1 MKRLLKY
8 LLGATAVLIL
18 AAVAVLYAVPEWL
31 KQREIRTAEADL
43 ALLAV
48 PPAPPPSVKNGI
60 DALWLLQYRT
70 KDDAERADL
79 MRRFGEVVK
88 YNPDT
93 FARHNELADRYLPPP
108 DDDILTFTGTAAEY
122 LSQIRA
128 NLPKYRAETEKHAE
142 LFANVDKLADYDT
155 FALRDWSNDQ
165 EDFTEMGFPRFEWLL
180 RSHGLAALD
189 WAQGR
194 EDQAW
199 RRVCRNI
206 KTGRSLLHGRPGLI
220 FPMIGNAVIRRNTG
234 LAAQM
239 LHEKPEWANRL
250 PAECG
255 GMFDVLDEQEQ
266 SICLAMQ
273 DEFHLYANMYRKLES
288 EEMPMMQMPEWR
300 ELKAL
305 GDRQGNAAADFALLF
320 LPRLDAAHSMAQT
333 APHYASYCKPE
344 AAAVLKAD
352 QKIQRQPQP
361 SEKTFAQKW
370 ACLGN
375 SIGCL
380 TTDAALPSFDDY
392 VYRLQDT
399 AMQQRAFNAALA
411 LYRLPV
417 ESRRAALDKVLAEHS
432 SPSRKLRWNE
442 KEQIIDFDVY
452 DLNKIPDPIPF
463 HPDAGR

>member
-31 KQREIRTAEADL
+31 KQREIRAAEADL

-48 PPAPPPSVKNGI
+48 PPAPPPSAKNGI

-79 MRRFGEVVK
+79 MRRFGEVLK

-128 NLPKYRAETEKHAE
+128 NLPKYRAEAEKHAE
-142 LFANVDKLADYDT
+142 LFANVDKLADYDI
-155 FALRDWSNDQ
+155 FAPRNWPNDQ
-165 EDFTEMGFPRFEWLL
+165 EDFTKMVFPRFEWLL

-189 WAQGR
+189 WAQGG
-194 EDQAW
+194 EDQVW

-239 LHEKPEWANRL
+239 LHEKSEWANRL

-255 GMFDVLDEQEQ
+255 GVFDVLDEQEQ
-266 SICLAMQ
+266 NLCLAIQ

-380 TTDAALPSFDDY
+380 TTDAALPSFDGY
-392 VYRLQDT
+392 VSRLQDT

-411 LYRLPV
+411 LYRLPAA
-417 ESRRAALDKVLAEHS
+417 SRRAALDKVLAEHS

-442 KEQIIDFDVY
+442 KEQVIDFDVY

>member
-8 LLGATAVLIL
+8 LLGTTAVLIL

-31 KQREIRTAEADL
+31 KQREIRAAEADL

-79 MRRFGEVVK
+79 MRRFGEVLK

-128 NLPKYRAETEKHAE
+128 NLPKYRAEAEKHAE

-155 FALRDWSNDQ
+155 FAPRDWPNDQ

-380 TTDAALPSFDDY
+380 TTDAALPSFNGY

-442 KEQIIDFDVY
+442 KEQVIDFDVY

>member
-8 LLGATAVLIL
+8 LLGTTAVLIL

-31 KQREIRTAEADL
+31 KQREIRAAEADL
-43 ALLAV
+43 ALLAA
-48 PPAPPPSVKNGI
+48 PPAPLPSVKNGI

-79 MRRFGEVVK
+79 MHRFGEVLK

-122 LSQIRA
+122 LPQIRA
-128 NLPKYRAETEKHAE
+128 NLPKYRAEAEKHAE

-155 FALRDWSNDQ
+155 FAPRDWPNDK
-165 EDFTEMGFPRFEWLL
+165 EDLNKMRLPCFQWLL

-189 WAQGR
+189 WAQGG

-239 LHEKPEWANRL
+239 LHEKPGWVNRL

-255 GMFDVLDEQEQ
+255 GVFDVLDEQEQ
-266 SICLAMQ
+266 NLCLAMQ
-273 DEFHLYANMYRKLES
+273 DEFRLTANLYRTLEG
-288 EEMPMMQMPEWR
+288 EGMPMMQMAEWR

-305 GDRQGNAAADFALLF
+305 GDGQGNAADDFALLF

-411 LYRLPV
+411 LYRLPAA
-417 ESRRAALDKVLAEHS
+417 SRRAALDKVLAEYS

-442 KEQIIDFDVY
+442 KEQVIDFDVY

>member
-1 MKRLLKY
+1 MKRLPKY
-8 LLGATAVLIL
+8 LLGTTAVLIL

-31 KQREIRTAEADL
+31 KQREIRAAEADL
-43 ALLAV
+43 ALLAA

-79 MRRFGEVVK
+79 MHRFGEVLK

-108 DDDILTFTGTAAEY
+108 DDDLLTFTGTAAEY
-122 LSQIRA
+122 LPQIRA
-128 NLPKYRAETEKHAE
+128 NLPKYRAEAEKHAE

-155 FALRDWSNDQ
+155 FAPRDWPNDK
-165 EDFTEMGFPRFEWLL
+165 EDLNKMRLPYFQWLL

-189 WAQGR
+189 WAQGG
-194 EDQAW
+194 EGQAW

-266 SICLAMQ
+266 NLCLAMQ
-273 DEFHLYANMYRKLES
+273 DEFRLYANMYRELES
-288 EEMPMMQMPEWR
+288 EEMPMMKMPEWR

-305 GDRQGNAAADFALLF
+305 GDGQGNAADDFALLF

-411 LYRLPV
+411 LYRLPA
-417 ESRRAALDKVLAEHS
+417 ESRRAALDKVLAEYS

-442 KEQIIDFDVY
+442 KERVIDFDVY

>member
-1 MKRLLKY
+1 MKRPLKY
-8 LLGATAVLIL
+8 LLGATAILIL
-18 AAVAVLYAVPEWL
+18 AAVTVLYAVPEWL
-31 KQREIRTAEADL
+31 KQREIRAAEADL
-43 ALLAV
+43 ALLA
-48 PPAPPPSVKNGI
+48 APPPSAKNGI

-79 MRRFGEVVK
+79 MCRFGEVIK

-128 NLPKYRAETEKHAE
+128 NLPKYRAEAEKHAE

-155 FALRDWSNDQ
+155 FAPRDWPNDK
-165 EDFTEMGFPRFEWLL
+165 EDLNKMRLPYFQWIL

-189 WAQGR
+189 WAQGG

-199 RRVCRNI
+199 QRVCRNI

-220 FPMIGNAVIRRNTG
+220 FPMIGNAVIRRNIG

-273 DEFHLYANMYRKLES
+273 DEFHLYANVYRILDGKGVQ
-288 EEMPMMQMPEWR
+288 MMQVSEWR
-300 ELKAL
+300 ELMAL
-305 GDRQGNAAADFALLF
+305 GDDSQIRAADFALLF
-320 LPRLDAAHSMAQT
+320 LPRFDAAHNRALSASN
-333 APHYASYCKPE
+333 YASYCKPE

-352 QKIQRQPQP
+352 QKTQPQPQP
-361 SEKTFAQKW
+361 SEKTFTRKW

-380 TTDAALPSFDDY
+380 TTDTALPSFDDY

-399 AMQQRAFNAALA
+399 SMQQRAFNAALA
-411 LYRLPV
+411 LYRLPA

-442 KEQIIDFDVY
+442 KEQVIDFDVY

>member
-31 KQREIRTAEADL
+31 KQREIRAAEADL
-43 ALLAV
+43 ALLAA
-48 PPAPPPSVKNGI
+48 PPAPPPSAKNGI

-70 KDDAERADL
+70 KDDAERVDL
-79 MRRFGEVVK
+79 MRRFGEVLK

-93 FARHNELADRYLPPP
+93 FARYNELADRYLPPP

-122 LSQIRA
+122 LPQIRA
-128 NLPKYRAETEKHAE
+128 NLPKYRTEAEKHAE

-155 FALRDWSNDQ
+155 FAPRDWPNDK
-165 EDFTEMGFPRFEWLL
+165 EDLNKMRLPYFQWLV

-189 WAQGR
+189 WAQGG
-194 EDQAW
+194 EGQAW

-220 FPMIGNAVIRRNTG
+220 YPMMGNAVIRRNTG

-266 SICLAMQ
+266 NLCLTMQ
-273 DEFHLYANMYRKLES
+273 DEFHLYANLYRELES

-305 GDRQGNAAADFALLF
+305 GDGQGNAAADFALLF
-320 LPRLDAAHSMAQT
+320 LPRFDAAHSMAQT
-333 APHYASYCKPE
+333 APHYASYCKPQ

-380 TTDAALPSFDDY
+380 TTDAALPSFDGY

-442 KEQIIDFDVY
+442 KEQVIDFDVY

>member
-31 KQREIRTAEADL
+31 KQREIRAAEADL
-43 ALLAV
+43 ALLAA
-48 PPAPPPSVKNGI
+48 PPAPPPSAKNGI

-79 MRRFGEVVK
+79 MRRFGEVLK

-128 NLPKYRAETEKHAE
+128 NLPKYRAEAEKHAE
-142 LFANVDKLADYDT
+142 LFANVDKLADYDI
-155 FALRDWSNDQ
+155 FAPRNWPNDQ
-165 EDFTEMGFPRFEWLL
+165 EDFTKMVFPRFEWLL

-189 WAQGR
+189 WAQGG
-194 EDQAW
+194 EEQAW

-255 GMFDVLDEQEQ
+255 GMFNVLDEQEQ
-266 SICLAMQ
+266 NLCLAIQ

-370 ACLGN
+370 ACLDN

-380 TTDAALPSFDDY
+380 TTDAALPSFDGY
-392 VYRLQDT
+392 VSRLQDT

-411 LYRLPV
+411 LYRLPA

-442 KEQIIDFDVY
+442 KEQLIDFDVY

>member
-1 MKRLLKY
+1 MKRPLKY

-18 AAVAVLYAVPEWL
+18 TAVAVLYAVPEWL
-31 KQREIRTAEADL
+31 KQREIRAAEADL
-43 ALLAV
+43 ALLAA
-48 PPAPPPSVKNGI
+48 PPAPPPSAKNGI

-79 MRRFGEVVK
+79 MRRFGEVLK

-122 LSQIRA
+122 LSQIRT
-128 NLPKYRAETEKHAE
+128 NLPKYRAEAEKHAE

-155 FALRDWSNDQ
+155 FAPRNWPNDQ
-165 EDFTEMGFPRFEWLL
+165 EDFTEVGFPRFEWLL
-180 RSHGLAALD
+180 RSHGLAAMD
-189 WAQGR
+189 WAQRG

-199 RRVCRNI
+199 QRVCRNI
-206 KTGRSLLHGRPGLI
+206 KIGRSLLHGRPGLI

-266 SICLAMQ
+266 NICLAMQ
-273 DEFHLYANMYRKLES
+273 DEFHQAGNMYRKLES

-352 QKIQRQPQP
+352 QKIQRQSQP

-411 LYRLPV
+411 LYRLPAA
-417 ESRRAALDKVLAEHS
+417 SRRAALDKVLAEHS

-463 HPDAGR
+463 HPDTGR

>member
-8 LLGATAVLIL
+8 LLGTTAVLIL

-31 KQREIRTAEADL
+31 KQREIRAAEADL

-79 MRRFGEVVK
+79 MRRFGEVLK

-128 NLPKYRAETEKHAE
+128 NLPKYRAEAEKHAE

-155 FALRDWSNDQ
+155 FAPRDWPNDK
-165 EDFTEMGFPRFEWLL
+165 EDLNKMRLPYFQWLL

-189 WAQGR
+189 WAQGG

-220 FPMIGNAVIRRNTG
+220 YPMIGNAVIRRNTG

-266 SICLAMQ
+266 NLCLAIQ
-273 DEFHLYANMYRKLES
+273 DEFHLYANLYHMLDGKGRQ
-288 EEMPMMQMPEWR
+288 MMQVSEWR
-300 ELKAL
+300 ELMAL
-305 GDRQGNAAADFALLF
+305 GNDSQIKAADFALFF
-320 LPRLDAAHSMAQT
+320 LPRFDATHNMAQT

-442 KEQIIDFDVY
+442 KEQVIDFDVY

>member
-1 MKRLLKY
+1 MKRLPKY
-8 LLGATAVLIL
+8 LLGTTAVLIL
-18 AAVAVLYAVPEWL
+18 AAVAVMYVVPEWL
-31 KQREIRTAEADL
+31 KQREIRAAEADL
-43 ALLAV
+43 ALLVV

-79 MRRFGEVVK
+79 MRRFGEVLK

-93 FARHNELADRYLPPP
+93 FARYNELADRYLPPP

-122 LSQIRA
+122 LHQIRA
-128 NLPKYRAETEKHAE
+128 NLPKYRAEAEKHAE

-155 FALRDWSNDQ
+155 FAPRDWPNDK
-165 EDFTEMGFPRFEWLL
+165 EDLNKMRLPYFQWLL

-189 WAQGR
+189 WAQGG
-194 EDQAW
+194 EGQAW

-220 FPMIGNAVIRRNTG
+220 YPMIGNAVIRRNTG

-266 SICLAMQ
+266 NLCLAMQ
-273 DEFHLYANMYRKLES
+273 DEFRLYANMYRELES

-305 GDRQGNAAADFALLF
+305 GDGQGNAADDFALLF

-380 TTDAALPSFDDY
+380 TTDAALPSFDGY
-392 VYRLQDT
+392 VSRLQDT
-399 AMQQRAFNAALA
+399 AMQQRAFNVALA
-411 LYRLPV
+411 LYRLPA

>member
-1 MKRLLKY
+1 MKRLPKY
-8 LLGATAVLIL
+8 LLGTTAVLIL

-31 KQREIRTAEADL
+31 KRREIRAAEADL
-43 ALLAV
+43 ALLAA
-48 PPAPPPSVKNGI
+48 PPAPPPSAKNGI

-79 MRRFGEVVK
+79 MRRFGEVLK

-122 LSQIRA
+122 LHQIRA
-128 NLPKYRAETEKHAE
+128 NLPKYRAEAEKHAE

-155 FALRDWSNDQ
+155 FAPRDWPNDK
-165 EDFTEMGFPRFEWLL
+165 EDLNKMRLPYFQWLL

-189 WAQGR
+189 WAQGG

-220 FPMIGNAVIRRNTG
+220 YPMIGNAVIRRNTG

-239 LHEKPEWANRL
+239 LHEKPEWADRL

-266 SICLAMQ
+266 NLCLAIQ
-273 DEFHLYANMYRKLES
+273 DEFHLYANLYHMLDGKGRQ
-288 EEMPMMQMPEWR
+288 MMQVSEWR
-300 ELKAL
+300 ELMAL
-305 GDRQGNAAADFALLF
+305 GNDSQIKAADFALFF
-320 LPRLDAAHSMAQT
+320 LPRFDATHNMAQT

-411 LYRLPV
+411 LSRLPAA
-417 ESRRAALDKVLAEHS
+417 SRRAALDKVLAEHS

-442 KEQIIDFDVY
+442 KEQVIDFDVY

>member
-8 LLGATAVLIL
+8 LLGTTAVLIL

-31 KQREIRTAEADL
+31 KQREIRAAEADL
-43 ALLAV
+43 ALLAA
-48 PPAPPPSVKNGI
+48 PPAPPPSAKNGI

-79 MRRFGEVVK
+79 MRRFGEVLK
-88 YNPDT
+88 YTPDT

-122 LSQIRA
+122 LHQIRA
-128 NLPKYRAETEKHAE
+128 NLPKYRAEAEKHAE

-155 FALRDWSNDQ
+155 FAPRDWPNDK
-165 EDFTEMGFPRFEWLL
+165 EDLNKMRLPYFQWLL

-189 WAQGR
+189 WAQGG

-220 FPMIGNAVIRRNTG
+220 YPMIGNAVIRRNTG

-239 LHEKPEWANRL
+239 LHEKPEWADRL

-266 SICLAMQ
+266 NLCLAIQ
-273 DEFHLYANMYRKLES
+273 DEFHLYANLYHMLDGKGRQ
-288 EEMPMMQMPEWR
+288 MMQVSEWR
-300 ELKAL
+300 ELMAL
-305 GDRQGNAAADFALLF
+305 GNDSQIKAADFALFF
-320 LPRLDAAHSMAQT
+320 LPRFDATHNMAQT

-411 LYRLPV
+411 LYRLPAA
-417 ESRRAALDKVLAEHS
+417 SRRAALDKVLAEHS

>member
-1 MKRLLKY
+1 M
-8 LLGATAVLIL
+8 
-18 AAVAVLYAVPEWL
+18 
-31 KQREIRTAEADL
+31 
-43 ALLAV
+43 
-48 PPAPPPSVKNGI
+48 
-60 DALWLLQYRT
+60 
-70 KDDAERADL
+70 
-79 MRRFGEVVK
+79 
-88 YNPDT
+88 
-93 FARHNELADRYLPPP
+93 
-108 DDDILTFTGTAAEY
+108 
-122 LSQIRA
+122 
-128 NLPKYRAETEKHAE
+128 
-142 LFANVDKLADYDT
+142 DKLADYDT
-155 FALRDWSNDQ
+155 FAPRNWPNDQ
-165 EDFTEMGFPRFEWLL
+165 EDFTEVGFPRFEWLL

-189 WAQGR
+189 WAQGG
-194 EDQAW
+194 EEQAW

-206 KTGRSLLHGRPGLI
+206 KTGRSLLHGRPSLI

-255 GMFDVLDEQEQ
+255 GMFDVLYEQEQ

-273 DEFHLYANMYRKLES
+273 DEFHQAGNMYRKLDGKGVQ
-288 EEMPMMQMPEWR
+288 MMQVSEWR
-300 ELKAL
+300 ELMAL
-305 GDRQGNAAADFALLF
+305 GDDSQIRAADFALLF
-320 LPRLDAAHSMAQT
+320 LPRFDAAHNRALSASN
-333 APHYASYCKPE
+333 YASYCKPE
-344 AAAVLKAD
+344 TTAVLKAD

-380 TTDAALPSFDDY
+380 TTDAVLPSFDGY
-392 VYRLQDT
+392 VSRLQDT

-442 KEQIIDFDVY
+442 KEQVIDFDVY

>member
-8 LLGATAVLIL
+8 LLGTTAVLIL

-31 KQREIRTAEADL
+31 KQREIRAAEADL
-43 ALLAV
+43 ALLAA

-79 MRRFGEVVK
+79 MRRFGEVLK
-88 YNPDT
+88 YTPDT

-128 NLPKYRAETEKHAE
+128 NLPKYRAEAEKHAE

-155 FALRDWSNDQ
+155 FAPRNWPNDQ
-165 EDFTEMGFPRFEWLL
+165 EDFTEVGFPRFEWLL

-189 WAQGR
+189 WAQGG

-266 SICLAMQ
+266 NLCLAIQ
-273 DEFHLYANMYRKLES
+273 DEFRLYANMYRKLES

-305 GDRQGNAAADFALLF
+305 GDDSQIRAADFALLF
-320 LPRLDAAHSMAQT
+320 LPRFDAAHNRALSASN
-333 APHYASYCKPE
+333 YASYCKPK

-352 QKIQRQPQP
+352 QKTQWKPQP
-361 SEKTFAQKW
+361 SEKTFARKW

-375 SIGCL
+375 SAGCIA
-380 TTDAALPSFDDY
+380 TETALPYFDDY

-411 LYRLPV
+411 LYRLPAA
-417 ESRRAALDKVLAEHS
+417 SRRAALDKVLAEHS

-442 KEQIIDFDVY
+442 KEQVIDFDVY

>member
-1 MKRLLKY
+1 MKRPLKY
-8 LLGATAVLIL
+8 LLGATAILIL
-18 AAVAVLYAVPEWL
+18 AAVTVLYAVPEWL
-31 KQREIRTAEADL
+31 KQREIRAAEADL
-43 ALLAV
+43 ALLAA
-48 PPAPPPSVKNGI
+48 PPAPPPSAKNGI

-70 KDDAERADL
+70 KDDAERVDL
-79 MRRFGEVVK
+79 MRRFGEVLK

-93 FARHNELADRYLPPP
+93 FARYNELADRYLPPP

-122 LSQIRA
+122 LPQIRA
-128 NLPKYRAETEKHAE
+128 NLPKYRTEAEKHAE

-155 FALRDWSNDQ
+155 FAPRDWPNDK
-165 EDFTEMGFPRFEWLL
+165 EDLNKMRLPYFQWLV

-189 WAQGR
+189 WAQGG
-194 EDQAW
+194 EGQAW

-220 FPMIGNAVIRRNTG
+220 YPMMGNAVIRRNTG

-266 SICLAMQ
+266 NLCLTMQ
-273 DEFHLYANMYRKLES
+273 DEFHLYANLYRELES

-305 GDRQGNAAADFALLF
+305 GDGQGNAAADFALLF
-320 LPRLDAAHSMAQT
+320 LPRFDAAHSMAQT
-333 APHYASYCKPE
+333 APHYASYCKPQ

-380 TTDAALPSFDDY
+380 TTDAALPSFDGY

-442 KEQIIDFDVY
+442 KEQVIDFDVY

>member
-31 KQREIRTAEADL
+31 KQREIRAAEADL
-43 ALLAV
+43 ALLAA

-79 MRRFGEVVK
+79 MRRFGEVLK
-88 YNPDT
+88 YTPDT

-128 NLPKYRAETEKHAE
+128 NLPKYRAEAEKHAE

-155 FALRDWSNDQ
+155 FAPRDWPNDK
-165 EDFTEMGFPRFEWLL
+165 EDLNKMRLPYFQWVV

-194 EDQAW
+194 ENEAW

-266 SICLAMQ
+266 NLCLAMQ
-273 DEFHLYANMYRKLES
+273 DEFRLTANLYRTLEG
-288 EEMPMMQMPEWR
+288 EGMPMMQMAEWR
-300 ELKAL
+300 ELAAL
-305 GDRQGNAAADFALLF
+305 GDGQSDAAADFALLF
-320 LPRLDAAHSMAQT
+320 LPRFDATHNMAQT

-361 SEKTFAQKW
+361 SEKTFARKW

-411 LYRLPV
+411 LYRLPA

-442 KEQIIDFDVY
+442 KEQVIDFDVY

-463 HPDAGR
+463 YPDAGR

>member
-31 KQREIRTAEADL
+31 KQREIRAAEADL
-43 ALLAV
+43 ALLAA
-48 PPAPPPSVKNGI
+48 PPAPPPSAKNGI
-60 DALWLLQYRT
+60 DALWLLQYST

-79 MRRFGEVVK
+79 MHRFGEVLK

-93 FARHNELADRYLPPP
+93 SARHNELADRYLPPP

-122 LSQIRA
+122 LSQIRT
-128 NLPKYRAETEKHAE
+128 NLPKYRAEAEKHAE

-155 FALRDWSNDQ
+155 FAPRNWPNDQ
-165 EDFTEMGFPRFEWLL
+165 EDFTEVGFPRFEWLL

-189 WAQGR
+189 WAQGG

-220 FPMIGNAVIRRNTG
+220 FSMIGNAVIRRNTG

-239 LHEKPEWANRL
+239 LHEKTEWANRL

-266 SICLAMQ
+266 NLCLAIQ
-273 DEFHLYANMYRKLES
+273 DEFHLYANMYRELES
-288 EEMPMMQMPEWR
+288 EEMPIMQMPEWR

-305 GDRQGNAAADFALLF
+305 GDRQGNAADDFALLF

-344 AAAVLKAD
+344 AATVLKAD
-352 QKIQRQPQP
+352 QKIQRQSQP

-370 ACLGN
+370 VCLGN

-411 LYRLPV
+411 LYRLPA
-417 ESRRAALDKVLAEHS
+417 ESRRAALDEILAEHS
-432 SPSRKLRWNE
+432 SQSRKLRWNE
-442 KEQIIDFDVY
+442 KEQVIDFDVY

>member
-8 LLGATAVLIL
+8 LLGAAAVLIL

-31 KQREIRTAEADL
+31 KQREIRAAEADL

-48 PPAPPPSVKNGI
+48 PPAPSPSVKNGI

-79 MRRFGEVVK
+79 MRRFG
-88 YNPDT
+88 YIIQGDPD
-93 FARHNELADRYLPPP
+93 AYRQYSELTAKRLPPP

-128 NLPKYRAETEKHAE
+128 NLPKYRAEAEKHAE

-155 FALRDWSNDQ
+155 FAPRNWPNDQ

-189 WAQGR
+189 WAQGG
-194 EDQAW
+194 EDQVW

-239 LHEKPEWANRL
+239 LHEKS
-250 PAECG
+250 ECG

-273 DEFHLYANMYRKLES
+273 DEFHQAGNMYRKLDGKGVQ
-288 EEMPMMQMPEWR
+288 MMQVSEWR
-300 ELKAL
+300 ELMAL
-305 GDRQGNAAADFALLF
+305 GDDSQIRAADFALLF
-320 LPRLDAAHSMAQT
+320 LPRFDAAHNRALSASN
-333 APHYASYCKPE
+333 YASYCKPE
-344 AAAVLKAD
+344 TTAVLKAD

-380 TTDAALPSFDDY
+380 TTDAVLPSFDGY
-392 VYRLQDT
+392 VSRLQDT

-442 KEQIIDFDVY
+442 KEQVIDFDVY

>member
-1 MKRLLKY
+1 MKRLPKY
-8 LLGATAVLIL
+8 LLGTTAVLIL

-31 KQREIRTAEADL
+31 KQREIRAAEADL
-43 ALLAV
+43 ALLAA

-79 MRRFGEVVK
+79 MRRFGEVLK

-128 NLPKYRAETEKHAE
+128 NLPKYRAEAEKHAE

-155 FALRDWSNDQ
+155 FAPRNWPNDQ
-165 EDFTEMGFPRFEWLL
+165 EDFTEVGFPRFEWFL

-189 WAQGR
+189 WAQGG

-239 LHEKPEWANRL
+239 LHEKSEWANRL

-255 GMFDVLDEQEQ
+255 GVFDVLDEQEQ
-266 SICLAMQ
+266 NLCLAIQ
-273 DEFHLYANMYRKLES
+273 DEFHLYANMYRELES

-352 QKIQRQPQP
+352 QKIQWQPQP

-380 TTDAALPSFDDY
+380 TTDTALPSFDGY
-392 VYRLQDT
+392 VSRLQDT

-411 LYRLPV
+411 LYRLPA

-442 KEQIIDFDVY
+442 KEQVIDFDVY